1 MLNLLNILYS
11 QITKLQEDTFFK
23 RNIGNKTIIDIFVKI
38 VKRRIFQNQRRIYF
52 ERYNFI
58 SLFLWAE

>member
-23 RNIGNKTIIDIFVKI
+23 RNIGYKTIIDIFVKI
-38 VKRRIFQNQRRIYF
+38 IKRRIFQNQRIYF
-52 ERYNFI
+52 EKYNFI

>member
-38 VKRRIFQNQRRIYF
+38 IKRRIFQNQRIYF
-52 ERYNFI
+52 EKYNFI